1 MVASLDRRGEGQGY
15 SYGNARKKLMKRP
28 IQIVLLL
35 VAVLVLSG
43 PGLAAKSG
51 KSRTVTQAAKG
62 SPEALIASALVAAQD
77 KDEKKGF
84 DAYKKLVHPDRRSS
98 AIALVQLRRYSWKR
112 FRAQAADY
120 ILGGTTSGFVI
131 VREEPERASKRG
143 QSARLFI
150 DPINNAKRTYP
161 VPIRFKKQDGDWYIL
176 SNSL

>member
-1 MVASLDRRGEGQGY
+1 
-15 SYGNARKKLMKRP
+15 MKRP

-98 AIALVQLRRYSWKR
+98 AIAFSGPLGTQL
-112 FRAQAADY
+112 
-120 ILGGTTSGFVI
+120 
-131 VREEPERASKRG
+131 
-143 QSARLFI
+143 LFI
-150 DPINNAKRTYP
+150 SEPARRELPY
-161 VPIRFKKQDGDWYIL
+161 
-176 SNSL
+176 